1 VSAHDCLCEA
11 SLCVRD
17 VRACEM
23 RSSLRWL
30 PCAVVGSVLCMQL
43 VSAFIPAAVPK
54 TCHSTATR
62 LSAAV
67 VKDGVVKPWLTT
79 AQETVDAKNVEA
91 MYVRHILVQSEEL
104 AITILDQVKKG
115 ADFAELAKTIS
126 DCEGT
131 RSKGGE
137 IGWVSSADTHL
148 DDIIALAAREACLNY
163 KPGDVHMITTDRG
176 VHLIKVN
183 LCSFV

>member
-1 VSAHDCLCEA
+1 M
-11 SLCVRD
+11 
-17 VRACEM
+17 RAYEM

-30 PCAVVGSVLCMQL
+30 SCAAVGSVLCLQL
-43 VSAFIPAAVPK
+43 VSAFIPAAVPTK
-54 TCHSTATR
+54 ACHKAATR

-67 VKDGVVKPWLTT
+67 VKDSVVKPWLTT

-148 DDIIALAAREACLNY
+148 DDIIALAAREACLKY

-176 VHLIKVN
+176 VHLIKVIVLQ
-183 LCSFV
+183 LCIAIV